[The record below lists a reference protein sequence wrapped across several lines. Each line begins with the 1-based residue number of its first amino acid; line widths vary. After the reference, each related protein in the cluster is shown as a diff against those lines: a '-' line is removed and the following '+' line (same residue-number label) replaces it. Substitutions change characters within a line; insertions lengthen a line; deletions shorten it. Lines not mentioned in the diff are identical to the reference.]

1 MKTKQFNEIVPS
13 ETIELSEYV
22 TAIIRLHCGRSGI
35 KLASLKQT
43 EQKDE
48 FAMNLLIDIL

>member
-1 MKTKQFNEIVPS
+1 MKLCQI

-35 KLASLKQT
+35 NLASLKQT

-48 FAMNLLIDIL
+48 FVIAQGKD